1 MVLPGVLVL
10 NTRITVKVLTRTV
23 ATAAVNTAL
32 KVICWRMQVA
42 VLGQPIKSKEQKK
55 HKTREMSRT

>member
-1 MVLPGVLVL
+1 MVLSGVLAL
-10 NTRITVKVLTRTV
+10 NTRITVKVL

-32 KVICWRMQVA
+32 KVICWRMQVV